1 MPKYSYKCLSKE
13 CEQVFEIVHSMKE
26 KLDTC
31 IHCSGSVERVP
42 INMINVLKSSEEQSK
57 QKTGSLVKKS
67 IEEFREALKD
77 EKKRLSKVEHK

>member
-1 MPKYSYKCLSKE
+1 
-13 CEQVFEIVHSMKE
+13 MKE

-42 INMINVLKSSEEQSK
+42 INMINVLKSSDEQSK

-77 EKKRLSKVEHK
+77 EKKRLSKVEYK

>member
-1 MPKYSYKCLSKE
+1 
-13 CEQVFEIVHSMKE
+13 MKE

-31 IHCSGSVERVP
+31 IYCSGSAERVP

-57 QKTGSLVKKS
+57 QKTGSLVKKN

-77 EKKRLSKVEHK
+77 EKKRLSKVEYK